1 MANYTVEQIEYL
13 REKAYLTY
21 EEALEVLERFNGD
34 LTRCLVDLERRGRI
48 RPAPRS
54 GAPRPKTRAQK
65 PEPDFGRSSAKRE
78 APKGRDADWHGIFS
92 TFLHTNFI
100 VTKDGG
106 TIANLPA
113 LFVLLVF
120 LFAPHVMIPSI
131 LLMFVLGCR
140 VNLKTARKDGSVEEE
155 IRNIVDNAAENIRKT
170 ADSFAE
176 AAKSTAETVR
186 NSAKQAPE
194 ETANTYETPAAEDAP
209 YGEVV
214 QEFDVRPAQEAPKAE
229 TPAEDAAPHAGEPIE
244 KSPEDG
250 EENEITIG

>member
-54 GAPRPKTRAQK
+54 GASRPKPRPRQ
-65 PEPDFGRSSAKRE
+65 PEPEFKRE
-78 APKGRDADWHGIFS
+78 AKERHAPKGQSSDWNGILS
-92 TFLHTNFI
+92 TFLHTNVI
-100 VTKDGG
+100 VTKDGD
-106 TIANLPA
+106 TIANLPV

-140 VNLKTARKDGSVEEE
+140 LNVKTKRKDESVEQE
-155 IRNIVDNAAENIRKT
+155 IKDIVDKAAQNIRKT

-176 AAKSTAETVR
+176 AAKNTAATVR
-186 NSAKQAPE
+186 QNVQQEPDE
-194 ETANTYETPAAEDAP
+194 EPHTYETPAAPSDTP
-209 YGEVV
+209 YGEPV
-214 QEFDVRPAQEAPKAE
+214 QEFDVRPAKETTQSAAE
-229 TPAEDAAPHAGEPIE
+229 PDAVRADTAKPEDGEP
-244 KSPEDG
+244 G

>member
-54 GAPRPKTRAQK
+54 GAPRPKARPRK
-65 PEPDFGRSSAKRE
+65 PEPEFGRKSAERE
-78 APKGRDADWHGIFS
+78 APKGRDANWHGVLS

-106 TIANLPA
+106 TIANLPI
-113 LFVLLVF
+113 LFVILVF

-140 VNLKTARKDGSVEEE
+140 VNLKTARRDGSVEEE

-186 NSAKQAPE
+186 QSAKQAPE
-194 ETANTYETPAAEDAP
+194 EEANTYETPAAGDAP

-214 QEFDVRPAQEAPKAE
+214 QEFDVRPAQEAPKAPAKDE
-229 TPAEDAAPHAGEPIE
+229 AAPAEAPEE
-244 KSPEDG
+244 KTPEDG

>member
-54 GAPRPKTRAQK
+54 GANRPRPHPRQSEPEFKKEAKERRAAKGQ
-65 PEPDFGRSSAKRE
+65 SS
-78 APKGRDADWHGIFS
+78 DWNGIVS
-92 TFLHTNFI
+92 TFLHTNVI
-100 VTKDGG
+100 VTKDGD
-106 TIANLPA
+106 TIANLPV

-140 VNLKTARKDGSVEEE
+140 LNIKTKRKDESVEQE
-155 IRNIVDNAAENIRKT
+155 IKDIVDKAAENIRKT

-176 AAKSTAETVR
+176 AAKNTAATVR
-186 NSAKQAPE
+186 QTAQQEPE
-194 ETANTYETPAAEDAP
+194 ETAQTYETPDAPSDMP
-209 YGEVV
+209 YGEPV
-214 QEFDVRPAQEAPKAE
+214 QEFDVRPAKEAPHRDSATDGGKADAGN
-229 TPAEDAAPHAGEPIE
+229 PEDAAP
-244 KSPEDG
+244 G